1 MSDLSGSRKEEAMA
15 QVLVEKAELERIEE
29 LVREFDPARHP
40 GCAAIR
46 EKGPSKELDTFRA
59 HVADC
64 IRARLGL
71 ELLARAASEAASA
84 EGWADAVDTRCFVD
98 GALGA
103 EAHSSAFS
111 VMALRRKFHTNDIS
125 VGAHELVLAARK
137 AMFAPPDV
145 EVTVGSDYPVA
156 ADVVIAREALSR
168 ATSSL

>member
-1 MSDLSGSRKEEAMA
+1 MA
-15 QVLVEKAELERIEE
+15 RVVVEKVELERIEE

-40 GCAAIR
+40 GCSAILR
-46 EKGPSKELDTFRA
+46 RGPSEDVDAFRA
-59 HVADC
+59 YVAGC

-98 GALGA
+98 GALGT
-103 EAHSSAFS
+103 EAHSAAFS
-111 VMALRRKFHTNDIS
+111 AMALRRRFHTDDIS

-145 EVTVGSDYPVA
+145 EVTVGPDYPVA
-156 ADVVIAREALSR
+156 ADVVAARRALSG